1 MLRKVN
7 NRQTQ
12 PCTVLLL
19 FQEFK
24 WLDRKDPLRGTKR
37 RARKIKKRR
46 KLKSG
51 RNIISTSIAKKLD
64 IFLTLQ
70 GWPPHVLA

>member
-12 PCTVLLL
+12 PCTALL

-24 WLDRKDPLRGTKR
+24 WLDRKDPLRETKR
-37 RARKIKKRR
+37 WAGKIKKR

-51 RNIISTSIAKKLD
+51 RNIISTNIAKKLD

-70 GWPPHVLA
+70 GWHVLA

>member
-1 MLRKVN
+1 MYSTIIVSRIQMA
-7 NRQTQ
+7 RQNS
-12 PCTVLLL
+12 
-19 FQEFK
+19 
-24 WLDRKDPLRGTKR
+24 KDPLRETKR
-37 RARKIKKRR
+37 WARKIKKRR

-51 RNIISTSIAKKLD
+51 RNIISTNIAKKLD

>member
-1 MLRKVN
+1 MA
-7 NRQTQ
+7 RQNS
-12 PCTVLLL
+12 
-19 FQEFK
+19 
-24 WLDRKDPLRGTKR
+24 KDPLRETKR
-37 RARKIKKRR
+37 WARKIKKRR

-51 RNIISTSIAKKLD
+51 RNIISTNIAKKLD